1 MTFSIL
7 KTEAVAAPDSGV
19 ATVTPPLAA
28 FVEAAFNSETP
39 ITVKQL
45 LEMVEEEIQAKLLYE
60 GILKAQ
66 AGQAV
71 DTVKG
76 MGTELAG
83 WFQSVDEKTETT
95 LKKCDELIDW
105 LKEEDKDSPNLSLDM
120 GGFMTWMKTS
130 EWARWRYCFLLD
142 DSVFSGIMKDI
153 KAGSTS
159 ELENMSGLSLGK
171 RKEAVKVLDNAKTVK
186 DLIKIVETY
195 KSRAKQFF
203 TAIRGEKTHGTPFQ
217 LVLLGY
223 VDLEASVKK
232 IVRLAK

>member
-7 KTEAVAAPDSGV
+7 KTEAVV

-66 AGQAV
+66 AGQVV
-71 DTVKG
+71 DNVKG
-76 MGTELAG
+76 IGTELAG

-105 LKEEDKDSPNLSLDM
+105 LKEEDKDSPNLSLVM

-130 EWARWRYCFLLD
+130 EWNRWRYYFFLN

-153 KAGSTS
+153 KAGNTS
-159 ELENMSGLSLGK
+159 ELEGMTDLSLDK
-171 RKEAVKVLDNAKTVK
+171 RKKAAKALDNAKTVK

-203 TAIRGEKTHGTPFQ
+203 TAIRGEKTRGAPFQ
-217 LVLLGY
+217 VVLLGY
-223 VDLEASVKK
+223 VDLESSVKK